1 MPTQSEPL
9 TQQNSPQH
17 FATHLNLNHLTWQH
31 FSSSDQRS
39 HCKKTRQATFKVDK
53 HKQSDFQTLL
63 GIPCETQREPSP
75 TSKGENKKI
84 PARGLGLTARSHTKQ
99 VHPVGTIMSEKF
111 DDNRCGCETKECFPK
126 KCLCK
131 IKCSDGDADDFTEK
145 VTDHQKAKEL
155 HSRLQQPSVNDCK
168 QAMMMTST

>member
-1 MPTQSEPL
+1 M
-9 TQQNSPQH
+9 
-17 FATHLNLNHLTWQH
+17 
-31 FSSSDQRS
+31 
-39 HCKKTRQATFKVDK
+39 DK
-53 HKQSDFQTLL
+53 HEQSDFQTLL

-84 PARGLGLTARSHTKQ
+84 PARGLGLTARSHTK
-99 VHPVGTIMSEKF
+99 E
-111 DDNRCGCETKECFPK
+111 
-126 KCLCK
+126 CLCK

-168 QAMMMTST
+168 QAMMMTSTQAVKAFKTNTVRTLKAG

>member
-1 MPTQSEPL
+1 
-9 TQQNSPQH
+9 
-17 FATHLNLNHLTWQH
+17 
-31 FSSSDQRS
+31 
-39 HCKKTRQATFKVDK
+39 
-53 HKQSDFQTLL
+53 
-63 GIPCETQREPSP
+63 
-75 TSKGENKKI
+75 
-84 PARGLGLTARSHTKQ
+84 
-99 VHPVGTIMSEKF
+99 MSEKF

-168 QAMMMTST
+168 QAMMMTSTQAVKAFKTNTVRTLKAGCAWDELMKKQLTFNCLLKYPDPEIGNY